1 MSETSAQRYAKA
13 KAAHLAAIKAATRWR
28 LWMALCAVP
37 GLVIGGFVA
46 VSLPVVGLLVA
57 VGGAAIGAG
66 IYYAIL
72 SSRAASAAKA
82 DVMTAWAAEHG
93 WTYLE
98 DVPHPSDV
106 AFCRNRQKPVCEDGF
121 AGPMAARLQGLVFNF
136 TYSTYE
142 TRTRTVSDANGTR
155 TETYQEEVKHHHTIL
170 RLTLGAL
177 GVHRLELAPQGLG
190 GGLLEK
196 LGSAFT
202 SMRSVDLES
211 AEFNSRFTL
220 RVDDGADD
228 MFVRRVFEPAMIVRC
243 VEGQFPM
250 STFQY
255 EDGALAFVWGDP
267 YDVKQLEEIEGR
279 VASVVPLAEALVSAR
294 DRLAPE
300 LAPRP

>member
-1 MSETSAQRYAKA
+1 MSETSAERYSKA
-13 KAAHLAAIKAATRWR
+13 KATHLAEIKAATRWR
-28 LWMALCAVP
+28 LHMALCAIP

-46 VSLPVVGLLVA
+46 VSLPLIGLLVA
-57 VGGAAIGAG
+57 VGSGAVGAG

-72 SSRAASAAKA
+72 NSKAANAAKA
-82 DVMTAWAAEHG
+82 DVMAAWAAEHA
-93 WTYLE
+93 WTYLA

-121 AGPMAARLQGLVFNF
+121 EGSMAGLPGLVFNF

-142 TRTRTVSDANGTR
+142 TRTRTVSDGNGTR

-170 RLTLGAL
+170 RLDLGAL

-190 GGLLEK
+190 GGLMEK
-196 LGSAFT
+196 LGSAF
-202 SMRSVDLES
+202 SNMRAVDLES

-228 MFVRRVFEPAMIVRC
+228 LFVRRVFEPAMIVRC

-267 YDVKQLEEIEGR
+267 YDVKQLEEVETR
-279 VASVVPLAEALVSAR
+279 VTSVGPLAAALISAR

-300 LAPRP
+300 LAHRP